1 MGDPKF
7 SRKKYATPSH
17 PWQKARIERE
27 TTLKKKYGLKNR
39 KEIWKSETI
48 LRGFRSQA
56 RLLLARSGEEQA
68 EKEKQQVLNRVINFG
83 LLPLDSTLDDILAL
97 DVERVISRRLQTLVY
112 LRGLSSTTR
121 QARQLIIHG
130 HISVGGRKVRV
141 PSYMV
146 RKNEEDTIAYSQ
158 LSPLNEEEHPVRPK
172 ADALDEFAEKAK
184 EHAPPQK
191 AKEQKPK
198 EKPQEKTEEQKPK
211 EKPQEKTE
219 EQKPKEKPQEKTE
232 EQKPKEKPQ
241 EKTKKI
247 TEGK

>member
-7 SRKKYATPSH
+7 SRKKYASPSH

-48 LRGFRSQA
+48 LRGFRSQS
-56 RLLLARSGEEQA
+56 RLLLARKGEEQA
-68 EKEKQQVLNRVINFG
+68 EKEKQQVLNKVTNLG
-83 LLPLDSTLDDILAL
+83 LLPIDSNLDDILAL
-97 DVERVISRRLQTLVY
+97 NVETIISRRLQTLVY

-146 RKNEEDTIAYSQ
+146 KKNEEDTITYSQ
-158 LSPLNEEEHPVRPK
+158 LSPLNEEDHPVRPK
-172 ADALDEFAEKAK
+172 ANILDEFAEKTR
-184 EHAPPQK
+184 
-191 AKEQKPK
+191 EQT
-198 EKPQEKTEEQKPK
+198 PQEKTREQI
-211 EKPQEKTE
+211 PQEKTK
-219 EQKPKEKPQEKTE
+219 EQTPQEKTK
-232 EQKPKEKPQ
+232 EQTPQ

-247 TEGK
+247 TEEK

>member
-7 SRKKYATPSH
+7 SRKKYASPSH

-48 LRGFRSQA
+48 LRGFRSQS
-56 RLLLARSGEEQA
+56 RLLLARKGEEQA
-68 EKEKQQVLNRVINFG
+68 EKEKQQVLNKVTNLG
-83 LLPLDSTLDDILAL
+83 LLPIDSNLDDILAL
-97 DVERVISRRLQTLVY
+97 NVETIISRRLQTLVY

-146 RKNEEDTIAYSQ
+146 KKNEEDTITYSQ
-158 LSPLNEEEHPVRPK
+158 LSPLNEEDHPVRPK
-172 ADALDEFAEKAK
+172 ANILDEFAEKTR
-184 EHAPPQK
+184 
-191 AKEQKPK
+191 EQT
-198 EKPQEKTEEQKPK
+198 PQEKTREQT
-211 EKPQEKTE
+211 PQEKTK
-219 EQKPKEKPQEKTE
+219 EQTPQEKTK
-232 EQKPKEKPQ
+232 EQTPQ

-247 TEGK
+247 TEEK

>member
-7 SRKKYATPSH
+7 SRKKYASPSH

-48 LRGFRSQA
+48 LRGFRSQS

-68 EKEKQQVLNRVINFG
+68 EKEKQQLLNKVINLG
-83 LLPLDSTLDDILAL
+83 LLPLESNLDDILAL
-97 DVERVISRRLQTLVY
+97 DVEKVISRRLQTLVY
-112 LRGLSSTTR
+112 LHGLSSTTR

-130 HISVGGRKVRV
+130 HISIGGRKVRV

-146 RKNEEDTIAYSQ
+146 RKNEEDTITYSQ

-172 ADALDEFAEKAK
+172 ADMLDEFSEKTR
-184 EHAPPQK
+184 EP
-191 AKEQKPK
+191 
-198 EKPQEKTEEQKPK
+198 KPQEKPK
-211 EKPQEKTE
+211 ETKPQEK
-219 EQKPKEKPQEKTE
+219 PKETKPQEK
-232 EQKPKEKPQ
+232 PKETKPQ
-241 EKTKKI
+241 EKPKKL
-247 TEGK
+247 TEEK